1 MMEDKIANT
10 EAFEILSYM
19 DKKSVMKIPEYIL
32 TKMKENRDLSYITKI
47 DKNDIFNVDNISK
60 NTVRILCWLDTEY
73 LRIKELAVPDKDIFE
88 DKKQKKIENKQQENT
103 QMIKYKKENIFEK
116 ILNKIKEKLKLC
128 IKR

>member
-73 LRIKELAVPDKDIFE
+73 LRIKELAVPEKDIFE

-103 QMIKYKKENIFEK
+103 QMIEYKKENIFEK

>member
-1 MMEDKIANT
+1 MEDKIANT

-60 NTVRILCWLDTEY
+60 NTVRVLCWLDTEY

>member
-1 MMEDKIANT
+1 MEDKIANT